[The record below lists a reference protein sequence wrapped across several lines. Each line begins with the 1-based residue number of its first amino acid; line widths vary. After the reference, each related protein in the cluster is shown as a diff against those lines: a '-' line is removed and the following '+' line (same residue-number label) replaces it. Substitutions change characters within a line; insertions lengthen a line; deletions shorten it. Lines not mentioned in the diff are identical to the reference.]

1 MQPLLEKW
9 GISVSLANTW
19 QDAMSIS
26 ASVSPHIL
34 LMDYQL
40 SHKKEENGLALIE
53 AIRTAQNVVL
63 PAALITATHDED
75 LVTRCKEQG
84 VNYLAKP
91 LKPAK
96 LRALLQSMTRFIRDA
111 S

>member
-1 MQPLLEKW
+1 
-9 GISVSLANTW
+9 
-19 QDAMSIS
+19 
-26 ASVSPHIL
+26 
-34 LMDYQL
+34 
-40 SHKKEENGLALIE
+40 
-53 AIRTAQNVVL
+53 
-63 PAALITATHDED
+63 
-75 LVTRCKEQG
+75 VTRCKEQG